1 MKMKTLLLHK
11 LRPCIMAVMALMSLS
26 MASCI
31 MDEESGG
38 DEPSTPRQGDV
49 WLSMAIHNLSSTGR
63 ATTTKP
69 EDSSSHPEED
79 DTEAECY
86 INTSDVNVLL
96 FDDQKHLIH
105 TFSGDECKVTPT
117 TDKPDEYTLK
127 VKAHTDMFN
136 YAGTDANTTVNFSI
150 MIVANLT
157 GTSDGD
163 GAFNFN
169 EHPFK
174 SIAELSNLYRGFG
187 YTGSYTVLDEI
198 KAWEPSI
205 ADKRLIPMAGIAARS
220 FILEQSTNDGQTE
233 ENPIKLN
240 EIYIQRAMAQ
250 VRLVDALAKNGA
262 TDYKITDVTLTGFN
276 NHGAYLPIIKD
287 DPDWSKETCV
297 VEYGTA
303 KAKWYDAATRLPS
316 SPITYIG
323 GAGLSGITPGTTY
336 DAFRFYVPEFDV
348 DAIGTNTKPTLTISV
363 QNTASN
369 EIKDFTYEFPQTD
382 FARNHI
388 YQVVVTGVNFEQ
400 ESSLTL
406 LVSVCPWSN
415 YDIDLNDTDTDSPSP
430 FE

>member
-31 MDEESGG
+31 MDEGSEG
-38 DEPSTPRQGDV
+38 DEPAPPRQGDV

-63 ATTTKP
+63 ATTKPKP
-69 EDSSSHPEED
+69 EDGETHPEED

-105 TFSGDECKVTPT
+105 TFSGDDCQVTPDGQ
-117 TDKPDEYTLK
+117 TDQYTLK
-127 VKAHTDMFN
+127 VKAHTDMFK
-136 YAGTDANTTVNFSI
+136 YAGTAANTTVNFSI

-157 GTSDGD
+157 GTGNGD

-169 EHPFK
+169 EYPFK

-187 YTGSYTVLDEI
+187 YTGLNGTD
-198 KAWEPSI
+198 AWVPSI
-205 ADKRLIPMAGIAARS
+205 EQNRLIPMAGIAAQS
-220 FILEQSTNDGQTE
+220 FTLEQLTNNGQTE
-233 ENPIKLN
+233 EKPFML
-240 EIYIQRAMAQ
+240 EDIYIQRAMAQ
-250 VRLVDALAKNGA
+250 VRLVDALYENGD
-262 TDYKITDVTLTGFN
+262 TEYEITDVKLTGFN
-276 NHGAYLPIIKD
+276 NHGAYLPLIKN

-303 KAKWYDAATRLPS
+303 KAEWFDAANSLPS
-316 SPITYIG
+316 STITYTG
-323 GAGLSGITPGTTY
+323 GAGLSGITQGTQY

-348 DAIGTNTKPTLTISV
+348 KVIGTNTKPTLTITV

-369 EIKDFTYEFPQTD
+369 ETKDFTYEIPQTD

-388 YQVVVTGVNFEQ
+388 YQVVVTGVQFE
-400 ESSLTL
+400 EPTNITLTYM
-406 LVSVCPWSN
+406 VCPWSERGA
-415 YDIDLNDTDTDSPSP
+415 DIDFN
-430 FE
+430 

>member
-31 MDEESGG
+31 MDEGSEG
-38 DEPSTPRQGDV
+38 DEPAPPRQGDV

-63 ATTTKP
+63 ATTKP
-69 EDSSSHPEED
+69 EDGETHLEED

-105 TFSGDECKVTPT
+105 TFSGDECQVTQT
-117 TDKPDEYTLK
+117 NGQTDQYTLK
-127 VKAHTDMFN
+127 VKAHTDMFK
-136 YAGTDANTTVNFSI
+136 YAGTAANTTVYFSI

-157 GTSDGD
+157 GTGKGD

-174 SIAELSNLYRGFG
+174 SIAELSNLYRGFA
-187 YTGSYTVLDEI
+187 YTGLNGTD
-198 KAWEPSI
+198 AWTPSI
-205 ADKRLIPMAGIAARS
+205 EQTRLIPMAGIATQS
-220 FILEQSTNDGQTE
+220 FTLEQLTNNGQTE
-233 ENPIKLN
+233 EKPFML
-240 EIYIQRAMAQ
+240 EDIYIQRAMAQ
-250 VRLVDALAKNGA
+250 VRLVDALDENGA
-262 TDYKITDVTLTGFN
+262 TGYKITDVTLTGFN
-276 NHGAYLPIIKD
+276 KRGAYLPLIKN

-303 KAKWYDAATRLPS
+303 KAEWYDAANRLPS
-316 SPITYIG
+316 STITYTG
-323 GAGLSGITPGTTY
+323 GAGLSGITQDTRY

-348 DAIGTNTKPTLTISV
+348 KVIGTNTTPTLTISV
-363 QNTASN
+363 LNTASN
-369 EIKDFTYEFPQTD
+369 ETKNFTYEIPQTD

-406 LVSVCPWSN
+406 SVSVCPWSDYN
-415 YDIDLNDTDTDSPSP
+415 IDLDHTGP